1 MHRRPPLTSA
11 RPLLASREHHNRHGE
26 QRLTRC
32 LFLLDPRED
41 RVIGA
46 YLQGDLLDEQK
57 AQHLWDAHQWAIHGQ
72 QGIKA
77 AA

>member
-1 MHRRPPLTSA
+1 MRRRPPPTAA

-26 QRLTRC
+26 QRLARC

-41 RVIGA
+41 RLIGA

-57 AQHLWDAHQWAIHGQ
+57 AQRLWDAHQWAIHGHQ
-72 QGIKA
+72 NIKA

>member
-1 MHRRPPLTSA
+1 MHRRPPLTAA
-11 RPLLASREHHNRHGE
+11 RPLLASREHHNRYGE
-26 QRLTRC
+26 EQLARC

-41 RVIGA
+41 RLIGA

-57 AQHLWDAHQWAIHGQ
+57 AQRLWDAHQWAIHGHQ
-72 QGIKA
+72 NIKA

>member
-1 MHRRPPLTSA
+1 MHCRPPPASA
-11 RPLLASREHHNRHGE
+11 RPLLASREHHNRYGE
-26 QRLTRC
+26 EQLARR

-41 RVIGA
+41 PLIGA
-46 YLQGDLLDEQK
+46 FLQGDLLDEQK
-57 AQHLWDAHQWAIHGQ
+57 AQRLWVAHQWAIHGQ